1 MASGFEETWR
11 LASDIDGWLSERQ
24 ARALDAAARTLPKDA
39 AIVEIGSHRG
49 RSTVVLARAKPAP
62 ARLLAVDPWSD
73 PRWGGGEDAFPD
85 FRGNLERAGVGGA
98 VEVFRG
104 TSEQAAAAW
113 NGDGIGLL
121 WVDGAH
127 DRSSVLT
134 DLDRW
139 EPFVVE
145 GGRVYV
151 HDAFSSPGV
160 TFALLQRHLLS
171 RSFRYVGSVRTLA
184 MLRREELS
192 FPGALWST
200 LRMLGRL
207 GYFLRNIAVKI
218 AMRRGWRLPQR
229 LLGHRGPEFPY

>member
-1 MASGFEETWR
+1 MANGFDETWR
-11 LASDIDGWLSERQ
+11 LASDIDGWLSKGQ
-24 ARALDAAARTLPKDA
+24 ALALDAGARDLPKDA

-62 ARLLAVDPWSD
+62 ARLLAVDPWGD
-73 PRWGGGEDAFPD
+73 PRWGGGEDALPD
-85 FRGNLERAGVGGA
+85 FYRNLEAAGVHDQ
-98 VEVFRG
+98 VQVFRG
-104 TSEQAAAAW
+104 TSEEAAGAW
-113 NGDGIGLL
+113 DGDAIGLL

-127 DRSSVLT
+127 DRGSVLI

-160 TFALLQRHLLS
+160 TFALLQRHLWS

-192 FPGALWST
+192 LPAALWST
-200 LRMLGRL
+200 FRMIARL
-207 GYFLRNIAVKI
+207 AYFLRNVAVKI
-218 AMRRGWRLPQR
+218 AMRRDWRLPQR
-229 LLGHRGPEFPY
+229 LLGHRGPGFPY